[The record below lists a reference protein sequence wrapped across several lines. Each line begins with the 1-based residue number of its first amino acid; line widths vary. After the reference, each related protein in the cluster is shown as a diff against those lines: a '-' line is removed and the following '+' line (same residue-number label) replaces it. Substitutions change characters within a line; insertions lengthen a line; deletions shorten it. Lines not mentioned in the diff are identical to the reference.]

1 VYKGGFAA
9 LAVVASLLTSCGG
22 AHDARPPVQLIGFD
36 TYMAPANAFEATR
49 LVKLDPETLRPRPGR
64 ALKLGDAA
72 AYGALG
78 PDGRT
83 YAVGGVNYGEL
94 ILVDLLHLRRIAKV
108 RVQPSPN
115 GDDIEVDVVSWPRP
129 HLLLAVVGLTPAKY
143 LIPQRLAIIDPLRH
157 RVLRTVA
164 LHGTALGWVRGRRGR
179 TAILTTRGP
188 GRVAPAR
195 LVVVGPTG
203 DIRNVTVSRISAGE
217 TAVRHVEIDRLPGL
231 TSDGKHA
238 FIIDSTLIGEVDL
251 ATLAVRYHATPEL
264 LALPPTPPFQPGSSG
279 LYRAADRSAQWL
291 GNGKLLVTG
300 GDAAPTRHE
309 YLERTTA
316 REAAIVD
323 THSWRIIRTFRGA
336 TSVRAASGLW
346 LGGGAQ
352 VIYQHQRGPSLIA
365 FRTDGTV
372 LYRKRQANLWWT
384 TIAGRL
390 VAGNPDGSWLAYLD
404 PHTGRTVRLLGRSA
418 IWPLDVLVWRPPR
431 R

>member
-1 VYKGGFAA
+1 VYRSVVVG
-9 LAVVASLLTSCGG
+9 LAVVAGLLTSCGG
-22 AHDARPPVQLIGFD
+22 ARDARPPAQLIGFD
-36 TYMAPANAFEATR
+36 TYMAPADAFEATR
-49 LVKLDPETLRPRPGR
+49 LVKLDPETLRPLPGR
-64 ALKLGDAA
+64 GLKLGDAA
-72 AYGALG
+72 TSGALG

-94 ILVDLLHLRRIAKV
+94 ILVDLLHLRRIARV
-108 RVQPSPN
+108 RVQPPRGGN
-115 GDDIEVDVVSWPRP
+115 DIEVDVVSWPRP
-129 HLLLAVVGLTPAKY
+129 HLLLALVGLAPGKY
-143 LIPQRLAIIDPLRH
+143 LNPQRLAIIDPLRH

-164 LHGTALGWVRGRRGR
+164 LHGTALGWVRGRHGR

-203 DIRNVTVSRISAGE
+203 DVRNVTVSRISAGA
-217 TAVRHVEIDRLPGL
+217 TAVRSVEIDRFPGL
-231 TSDGKHA
+231 TSDGRHA
-238 FIIDSTLIGEVDL
+238 FVVDAKLIGAVDL
-251 ATLAVRYHATPEL
+251 ATLGVRYHATPEL

-300 GDAAPTRHE
+300 GDAAPARHG

-323 THSWRIIRTFRGA
+323 TRSWRLVRTFRGA

-346 LGGGAQ
+346 LGRGA
-352 VIYQHQRGPSLIA
+352 QRGPSLIA

-372 LYRKRQANLWWT
+372 LYRKRRANLWWT
-384 TIAGRL
+384 IIAGRL
-390 VAGNPDGSWLAYLD
+390 IAGNPDGSWLAHLD
-404 PHTGRTVRLLGRSA
+404 PHTGRPVQVLGRSA
-418 IWPLDVLVWRPPR
+418 VWPLDVLAWRPPR
-431 R
+431 SG